1 MKERGPWFMLDM
13 VKDKNGASMVD
24 SKSEYS
30 NKLEIELVKRDVS
43 VISRLCERIDSNVDD
58 MKKVASDLSRIVSLQ
73 EQKLQMQEQTN
84 REVESALAQQRTEHD
99 KDVNELSNKINTV
112 NRDLTNKI
120 EQTESVILSEIK
132 TLKKELTDSIGEIN
146 TWRYMIMGGI
156 ALAVFLVSNFL
167 SKFIH

>member
-1 MKERGPWFMLDM
+1 MLDSLDG
-13 VKDKNGASMVD
+13 VKMVD

-84 REVESALAQQRTEHD
+84 KELESALTQQRTEHD
-99 KDVNELSNKINTV
+99 KDVSELSTKINTV

-146 TWRYMIMGGI
+146 TWRYMVMGGI

-167 SKFIH
+167 SKFIQIGRAHV

>member
-1 MKERGPWFMLDM
+1 MLDM
-13 VKDKNGASMVD
+13 ANDKKNGASMGD

-73 EQKLQMQEQTN
+73 EQKLQMQDQTN
-84 REVESALAQQRTEHD
+84 KDVETALTQQRLEHD
-99 KDVNELSNKINTV
+99 RDVNELSTKINTV

-132 TLKKELTDSIGEIN
+132 TLKKELTDSIGQIN
-146 TWRYMIMGGI
+146 TWRYMMMGGI
-156 ALAVFLVSNFL
+156 AFAVFLVSNFF
-167 SKFIH
+167 SKLIR

>member
-1 MKERGPWFMLDM
+1 MLDM
-13 VKDKNGASMVD
+13 VKNKNGADMAD

-84 REVESALAQQRTEHD
+84 REVESALAQQRSEHD

>member
-1 MKERGPWFMLDM
+1 MLDSLDG
-13 VKDKNGASMVD
+13 VKMVD

-84 REVESALAQQRTEHD
+84 KEVESALAQQRTEHD
-99 KDVNELSNKINTV
+99 KDVSELSTKINTV

-146 TWRYMIMGGI
+146 TWRYMVMGGI

>member
-1 MKERGPWFMLDM
+1 MLDSLDG
-13 VKDKNGASMVD
+13 VKMTD

-58 MKKVASDLSRIVSLQ
+58 MKKVASDLSRIISLQ
-73 EQKLQMQEQTN
+73 EQKLQMQDQTN
-84 REVESALAQQRTEHD
+84 REVENALTQQRSEHD
-99 KDVNELSNKINTV
+99 KDVSELSTKINTV

-132 TLKKELTDSIGEIN
+132 TLKKELTDSIGQIN

-156 ALAVFLVSNFL
+156 ALAVFLITNFF
-167 SKFIH
+167 SKLIR